1 MTLIHRGRPPTSS
14 REILQDAAFEL
25 FLENSYPK
33 TTVDQIAQRAGVSRA
48 TFFNYFP
55 TKSDVFWVELD
66 EALELLAKTL
76 QQGSTE
82 RHASDGLQELRT
94 SLLEVASQMG
104 ADRVPF
110 ALTQGELLGSTSDL
124 QASALGR
131 FGAMATLMTE
141 FLESHNMPLAA
152 ARAAAYACLA
162 ASVSAAREW
171 AEAGTSRQGLQAYMI
186 AAIDPVVKGFRANAN

>member
-1 MTLIHRGRPPTSS
+1 MTLTHRGRPPTSS

-33 TTVDQIAQRAGVSRA
+33 TTVDQIARRAGVSRA

-66 EALELLAKTL
+66 EALELLTKRL
-76 QQGSTE
+76 QRDRTE
-82 RHASDGLQELRT
+82 GAFADGLQKLQS
-94 SLLEVASQMG
+94 SLVAVASQMG

-131 FGAMATLMTE
+131 FGTMAALMTD
-141 FLESHNMPLAA
+141 FLESHNMPLAT

-171 AEAGTSRQGLQAYMI
+171 AEAGTSRQGLQAYLI
-186 AAIDPVVKGFRANAN
+186 AAIDPVLKGFRASAD

>member
-1 MTLIHRGRPPTSS
+1 MTLTHRGRPPTSS

-66 EALELLAKTL
+66 EALELLAETL
-76 QQGSTE
+76 HQDGTPGSS
-82 RHASDGLQELRT
+82 ADGLQQLRG
-94 SLLEVASQMG
+94 SLVAVASQMG

-131 FGAMATLMTE
+131 FGAMAALMTG
-141 FLESHNMPLAA
+141 FLESHNMPLPT

-171 AEAGTSRQGLQAYMI
+171 AEARTSRQGLQAYLI
-186 AAIDPVVKGFRANAN
+186 VAIDPVLKGFRESAD